1 MRATFNQNTL
11 KLEGVSMDEKLKDV
25 VADVERSATEC
36 CSEMREKAAEL
47 CGTVEEYAR
56 REPLKALMIAGGL
69 GLVVGVLL
77 SRR

>member
-1 MRATFNQNTL
+1 MVRAKTNGKTS
-11 KLEGVSMDEKLKDV
+11 KGIAMDEKLEKV
-25 VADVERSATEC
+25 VADVEQSATEC
-36 CSEMREKAAEL
+36 CTQMREQAAEL
-47 CGTVEEYAR
+47 CNTVEAYAK

>member
-1 MRATFNQNTL
+1 MGRGKSNGSISKGIA
-11 KLEGVSMDEKLKDV
+11 MDEKLEKV
-25 VADVERSATEC
+25 VADVEQSASEC
-36 CSEMREKAAEL
+36 CAEMREKATEL
-47 CGTVEEYAR
+47 CNSVEAYAR

>member
-1 MRATFNQNTL
+1 
-11 KLEGVSMDEKLKDV
+11 MDEKLNEV
-25 VADVERSATEC
+25 VAEVERSASEC
-36 CSEMREKAAEL
+36 CAEMRQKAAEL
-47 CGTVEEYAR
+47 CSSVEDYAK